1 MIRYKNSFLLNYVL
15 NQRLVKIRVI
25 RDRKNHLKLLLEY
38 IVSDIQNNVFMIKEG
53 RMNFKSCFW
62 VASKMLFSNKLKT
75 MLPVLGILMGIA
87 SVITIYSVAE
97 GGKAAVEKDLAFL
110 AENRVMIGVSGE
122 NVSKRD
128 YISIEDIEILESLP
142 GVSYTYI
149 PAYEIDLEDFF
160 ITGLTFD
167 AISEKNLIF
176 ISGNSGKLS
185 ENEILIDEKFA
196 AERFGTPY
204 AAGRVLELGATGRKA
219 RFVVRGVYKSDDSL
233 LDRFAGQG
241 IVDYKAY
248 RSMIGSPEISRVL
261 VAFEDGEDADE
272 LSPMVISTLE
282 KLHRKKGIYT
292 VMEASEK
299 YKRVENIKKT
309 MNLFLAAI
317 GLVSLAFGGI
327 GISNL
332 MVITVRER
340 ISQIGILRAMGAS
353 KEFILL
359 IFLIKSTVLS
369 LTGGVLGLASGYA
382 GGKIVGR
389 LIGIAPIFFA
399 HQFILAALVSVLLG
413 ILFGVV
419 PAKKAAHMDPVE
431 ALKVNL

>member
-1 MIRYKNSFLLNYVL
+1 
-15 NQRLVKIRVI
+15 
-25 RDRKNHLKLLLEY
+25 
-38 IVSDIQNNVFMIKEG
+38 
-53 RMNFKSCFW
+53 MNFRSCLW
-62 VASKMLFSNKLKT
+62 IATKMLFSNRWKT
-75 MLPVLGILMGIA
+75 VLPIIGILMGIA

-110 AENRVMIGVSGE
+110 AENRVIIGVSGE

-128 YISIEDIEILESLP
+128 YINVEDIEILESLP

-149 PAYEIDLEDFF
+149 PAYEMNLEDFF
-160 ITGLTFD
+160 IAGLTFRS
-167 AISEKNLIF
+167 ISKKNLTF
-176 ISGNSGKLS
+176 ISGNSGNLS

-196 AERFGTPY
+196 VERFGTPY
-204 AAGRVLELGATGRKA
+204 AAGKILDIGAGAKKV
-219 RFVVRGVYKSDDSL
+219 RFVVRGVFKSDESV
-233 LDRFAGQG
+233 LDRFSGQG
-241 IVDYKAY
+241 IVHYKAY
-248 RSMIGSPEISRVL
+248 RNTIGSPDISRVL
-261 VAFEDGEDADE
+261 VAFEDGEDAEE
-272 LSPMVISTLE
+272 LSPLVISTLE
-282 KLHRKKGIYT
+282 KLHRKKGMYS

-299 YKRVENIKKT
+299 YQRVENIKKT
-309 MNLFLAAI
+309 MNIFLAAI
-317 GLVSLAFGGI
+317 GLVSLAFGGV

-359 IFLIKSTVLS
+359 IFLIKSTALS
-369 LTGGVLGLASGYA
+369 FIGGVFGLLSGYA
-382 GGKIVGR
+382 GGKVVGR

-399 HQFILAALVSVLLG
+399 RQFILAATVSVLLG
-413 ILFGVV
+413 IVFGVI